1 MSLHNEVRSMNG
13 PTKLCLIA
21 AALTGLA
28 SCGGSTQQ
36 AAVTASLI
44 SDGAGEKIM
53 SSGPESG
60 PPTKVVGV
68 PGGTGAVVALFP
80 DGRAFYSPDGFNLGG
95 GGSTVSANGSNNL
108 KVVDI
113 RAVGTGVD
121 ALFSGGTAYFSPDG
135 MNLGGGGSTVRAYAG
150 TAII

>member
-60 PPTKVVGV
+60 PPTKVHGN
-68 PGGTGAVVALFP
+68 GENCQHQFRGQRNRCRICE
-80 DGRAFYSPDGFNLGG
+80 GRRSFLQS
-95 GGSTVSANGSNNL
+95 
-108 KVVDI
+108 
-113 RAVGTGVD
+113 
-121 ALFSGGTAYFSPDG
+121 
-135 MNLGGGGSTVRAYAG
+135 
-150 TAII
+150 